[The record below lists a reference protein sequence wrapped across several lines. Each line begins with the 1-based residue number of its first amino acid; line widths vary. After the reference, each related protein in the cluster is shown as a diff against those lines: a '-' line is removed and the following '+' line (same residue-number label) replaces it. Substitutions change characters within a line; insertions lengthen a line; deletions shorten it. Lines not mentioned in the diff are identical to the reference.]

1 MPGYNTHRLFNYG
14 VFIAFVVL
22 VYVWHIWHIPFA
34 GINLKQFL
42 AFTAGYYIGTDF
54 ITPDLDIE
62 STAIKRWGGLRFIW
76 FPYKWLFKHG
86 QSSHNIV
93 YGAVVRILYIGLIIL
108 GVYYLLFRS
117 LPPGT
122 LIPSVYVFIFLIG
135 IIIANA
141 LHIILDF
148 LF

>member
-1 MPGYNTHRLFNYG
+1 MPGYNTHRVFNYA
-14 VFIAFVVL
+14 VFIAVPIL
-22 VYVWHIWHIPFA
+22 LYVWNISVID
-34 GINLKQFL
+34 IDLKHFL
-42 AFTAGYYIGTDF
+42 ALGAGYYIGTDF

-62 STAIKRWGGLRFIW
+62 STAIKRWGRLKLLW
-76 FPYKWLFKHG
+76 LPYKWLFKHG

-93 YGAVVRILYIGLIIL
+93 YGAVVRVLYIGLIVL

-117 LPPGT
+117 LPLEMIGLPA
-122 LIPSVYVFIFLIG
+122 YVLIFLIG

-141 LHIILDF
+141 LHVILDV